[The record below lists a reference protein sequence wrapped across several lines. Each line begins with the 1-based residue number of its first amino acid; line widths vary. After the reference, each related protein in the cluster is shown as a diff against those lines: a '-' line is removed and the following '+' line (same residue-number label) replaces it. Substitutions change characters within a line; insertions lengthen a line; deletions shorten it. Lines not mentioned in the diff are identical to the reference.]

1 MRFLIS
7 YIDQQVADSLDSLLK
22 ATLSDSYIIKEDI
35 LKDLPTSIVDS
46 FIHEYA
52 LDSKG
57 KGINIPIVFTKP
69 GQPLS
74 SPYILVQFV
83 GSSES
88 PEDSPLGLIEGNI
101 SSQAEGDVV
110 KEIANV
116 SLDTNNNAYITLS
129 NNAYEVYSIK
139 EISSFKF
146 TKGDNKVYVKYIP
159 SYSEGA
165 HKVHITY
172 SKYRTDSTGKQF
184 SDSKVSNFGI
194 NTIEGISID
203 VCSTNM
209 DILRC
214 LFGLMYVI
222 TIYLRTT
229 IANNYNVYSPQ
240 LTVEGTD
247 LLDPYSDEQNSV
259 SGQQL
264 FSRRFKL
271 TYKVTQAVSPK
282 AGEDIKNIFL
292 DKG

>member
-1 MRFLIS
+1 MIS
-7 YIDQQVADSLDSLLK
+7 YVDQQVADSLDSLLK

-35 LKDLPTSIVDS
+35 LKDLPASIVDS

-52 LDSKG
+52 LDSNG

-74 SPYILVQFV
+74 SPYILIQFV
-83 GSSES
+83 GSSEA
-88 PEDSPLGLIEGNI
+88 PEDSPLGLVEGNI

-110 KEIANV
+110 KEAATISV
-116 SLDTNNNAYITLS
+116 DSNNKAYIILS
-129 NNAYEVYSIK
+129 NSAYEVFSIK
-139 EISSFKF
+139 EISSFTF
-146 TKGDNKVYVKYIP
+146 TKGDNKVYIPYIS
-159 SYSEGA
+159 SYSSGT
-165 HKVHITY
+165 HKVHVTY
-172 SKYRTDSTGKQF
+172 SKYRVDSSGKNF
-184 SDSKVSNFGI
+184 DDLKVSNFGI
-194 NTIEGISID
+194 NTIEGVSID

-209 DILRC
+209 DVLRC

-222 TIYLRTT
+222 TVYLRTT

-292 DKG
+292 DGK